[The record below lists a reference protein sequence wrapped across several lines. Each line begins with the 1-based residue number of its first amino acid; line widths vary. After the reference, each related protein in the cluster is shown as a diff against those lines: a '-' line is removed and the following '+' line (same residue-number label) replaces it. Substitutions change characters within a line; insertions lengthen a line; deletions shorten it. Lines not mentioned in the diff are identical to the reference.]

1 MRDTECDGADL
12 IRVCVQVLEDSRAF
26 LIAANMQ
33 PDDPFPLDDKI
44 KEGERLLLFH
54 RSFHISVRACVR
66 VCVCVC
72 VCVCFSKCVYKNYL
86 NVLIE
91 L

>member
-1 MRDTECDGADL
+1 M
-12 IRVCVQVLEDSRAF
+12 CVQVLEDSRAF

-54 RSFHISVRACVR
+54 RSFHISVRVCVRACVR
-66 VCVCVC
+66 
-72 VCVCFSKCVYKNYL
+72 FSKHVYKNYL